1 VPPRPRC
8 VVSAIDGL
16 DLPESTG
23 ETERRT
29 GYLEL
34 FFDLVFVFVVT
45 QVTALILSD
54 PSAAGFARA
63 ALVLFLAWWAWG
75 GYAWMT
81 NAIDVENVGVRIG
94 FLAATAGSFF
104 MALAVPGAFGDEG
117 LWFAVPFVCVRVLHI
132 VLYTWGL
139 RTDPAHQAAI
149 KQLAPWFLVAPAFVL
164 VGALVDD
171 PARTW
176 LWLLSIAIDLG
187 GAMSVG
193 RAGFRVS
200 PSHFAERYALFVL
213 IAIGESIVAIGVG
226 AQHHA
231 RDLTFAVAVAVAFA
245 GVAALWWAYFDFAA
259 RAAERALTA
268 TPPERRGPFARDVFS
283 LFHYP
288 IVLGI
293 IFFAVAAEKTLA
305 HPSDPLPRFGR
316 WALALGVVFYLAGGA
331 LGRYRWLR
339 KIAWERVGC
348 AAAVV
353 AAAGL
358 LDRLDALALLALVVG
373 VLTITIAI
381 ETERLRDLRALVR
394 TS

>member
-1 VPPRPRC
+1 MR
-8 VVSAIDGL
+8 VVSAIGEL
-16 DLPESTG
+16 GGSETEE

-34 FFDLVFVFVVT
+34 FFDLVFVFAVT

-54 PSAAGFARA
+54 PSAGGFARA
-63 ALVLFLAWWAWG
+63 ALVLFLVWWAWG

-81 NAIDVENVGVRIG
+81 NAIDVESIGVRIG
-94 FLAATAGSFF
+94 FLAAAAGSFF
-104 MALAVPGAFGDEG
+104 MALAVPRAFETDG
-117 LWFAVPFVCVRVLHI
+117 LWFAIPFLCVRVLH
-132 VLYTWGL
+132 VALYTWGL

-149 KQLAPWFLVAPAFVL
+149 KQLAPWFLVAPTFVL
-164 VGALVDD
+164 VGGIVDD

-176 LWLLSIAIDLG
+176 LWVVSIAVDVA

-226 AQHHA
+226 AERHA

-259 RAAERALTA
+259 RAAERALHA

-305 HPSDPLPRFGR
+305 HPDEPLPAAGR

-339 KIAWERVGC
+339 LIAWERVAC

-353 AAAGL
+353 LAVVL
-358 LDRLDALALLALVVG
+358 LSGLDALALLAVVVA
-373 VLTITIAI
+373 VLTITIAV
-381 ETERLRDLRALVR
+381 ESARLRELRALVR
-394 TS
+394 AA